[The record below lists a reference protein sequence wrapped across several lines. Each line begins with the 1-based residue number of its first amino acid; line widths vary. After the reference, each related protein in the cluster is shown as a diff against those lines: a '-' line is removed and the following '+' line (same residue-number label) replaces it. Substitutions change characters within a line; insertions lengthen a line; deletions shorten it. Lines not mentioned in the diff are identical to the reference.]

1 MAPAG
6 EDQHGTSCH
15 APCDLRA
22 SFDALLQR
30 HQAELQG
37 CLEHW
42 FTRHGPTASHVLDI
56 PGMVLS
62 PQGKA
67 ARRNLEQHL
76 ADEGRSGMA
85 AFGWARPRQA
95 EADAGHERRKLEFQQ
110 TEEERGGTGMT
121 AIGWDRPRQ
130 PETCAGRDRHK
141 FGVPAAQ
148 ERSEGPESSPASS
161 ARVEGPEKPPPPP
174 RGSGRPPLLRSGS
187 MDRASSVDS
196 TRSSRGDG
204 ETIASSRGF
213 QVRSLSDNG
222 VEAKRIDLR
231 RTSLQPH
238 HAFGNKTASSKS
250 LKPAHSRGSLCS
262 DGSGA
267 KSDASP
273 ISMLQIDAPTGY
285 IPARFSGKYGEGAK
299 TPQHKKWQHLTR
311 GQNSLSRFKNL
322 TPLAKKRMEQMVE
335 DQSFLQRLTRN
346 TYFEHAEAVAI
357 VLNGFFVLCET
368 ERRAALVSEDPQSEG
383 VVKGEAVFNV
393 FGDLFCLLFAADLV
407 LRIRADKWVFFRSR
421 ERLWNIFDI
430 VVVATAALESIA
442 RWHQFGTASLTP
454 FRIFAGKFSF
464 LRVFRVLQIIR
475 RTRTIRMSRFT
486 RELNIMVYSLAGA
499 LKPLLWSVILLVAF
513 LLVFAVFLTDGA
525 VAAAVKA
532 LPAERSGFVELS
544 PYFGSLPLAVLSLY
558 EAMTG
563 GVDWNDIW
571 LPLGILDPMYRFS
584 FLIFI
589 TFAVLS
595 LMNVVTAV
603 FVETAIQRSTS
614 DGQMRVQKE
623 LDNKAEFVQNMQRV
637 FEELDT
643 NSSGTLTLEEFEK
656 QMEDENVLTFLS
668 TLELDIDQ
676 VKTLLCLLDRDQ
688 NGEVDVDEFITGC
701 IRLKG
706 GAKSLDMAILQY
718 QVEWIVY
725 NMAWLTASVQQHMEF
740 FGQTPCSS
748 CDN

>member
-6 EDQHGTSCH
+6 EEQRGGTSRR
-15 APCDLRA
+15 APCDLRT

-30 HQAELQG
+30 HQAELQD

-42 FTRHGPTASHVLDI
+42 FARHGPTASHVLDI

-62 PQGKA
+62 PQRKT
-67 ARRNLEQHL
+67 ARHNLEQPL
-76 ADEGRSGMA
+76 AEEGRDLN
-85 AFGWARPRQA
+85 WARPRQI
-95 EADAGHERRKLEFQQ
+95 EADIGHERRKLEHQL
-110 TEEERGGTGMT
+110 TVEASSGNGM
-121 AIGWDRPRQ
+121 AAVGWDRPRQ
-130 PETCAGRDRHK
+130 PDADAGHDR
-141 FGVPAAQ
+141 Q
-148 ERSEGPESSPASS
+148 ERAEGPQSSPASS

-174 RGSGRPPLLRSGS
+174 RGSGRPPLARNN
-187 MDRASSVDS
+187 SVDS
-196 TRSSRGDG
+196 ARSSRGEG

-213 QVRSLSDNG
+213 QVRSLSDTG
-222 VEAKRIDLR
+222 AQRTDVR

-238 HAFGNKTASSKS
+238 CAFGCKASSSKS

-262 DGSGA
+262 DGSNA
-267 KSDASP
+267 KSDVSP
-273 ISMLQIDAPTGY
+273 ISTLQIDAAGYMPT
-285 IPARFSGKYGEGAK
+285 RVMGKYGEGAK

-322 TPLAKKRMEQMVE
+322 TPLAKKRMEKMVE
-335 DQSFLQRLTRN
+335 DQTFWQRLTRN
-346 TYFEHAEAVAI
+346 PHFEQAEAVAI
-357 VLNGFFVLCET
+357 MLNGFFVLCET
-368 ERRAALVSEDPQSEG
+368 ERRAALVSEDPQSMG
-383 VVKGEAVFNV
+383 VVRGEAWCNV
-393 FGDLFCLLFAADLV
+393 FADLFCLLFAAFLV
-407 LRIRADKWVFFRSR
+407 LRILADKWVFFRSR
-421 ERLWNIFDI
+421 ERLWNVFDI
-430 VVVATAALESIA
+430 VVVVTAFLESIA
-442 RWHQFGTASLTP
+442 RWHQYGVASLTP
-454 FRIFAGKFSF
+454 FRTFAGKFSF

-475 RTRTIRMSRFT
+475 RTRAIRMSRFA
-486 RELNIMVYSLAGA
+486 RELNIMVYSLSSAM
-499 LKPLLWSVILLVAF
+499 KPLLWSVVLLVAF
-513 LLVFAVFLTDGA
+513 LLVFAVFLADGA
-525 VAAAVKA
+525 VAATVQA
-532 LPAERSGFVELS
+532 LPAERPNLAELS
-544 PYFGSLPLAVLSLY
+544 QYFGSLPLAALSLY

-571 LPLGILDPMYRFS
+571 MPLGVLDPTYRLS

-589 TFAVLS
+589 TLAILS

-603 FVETAIQRSTS
+603 FVETAIQRSAN
-614 DGQMRVQKE
+614 DGSMRVQKE
-623 LDNKAEFVQNMQRV
+623 LDNKAEFVSNMQRV

-656 QMEDENVLTFLS
+656 QMEDENVLTFMS

-725 NMAWLTASVQQHMEF
+725 NMAWLTASVQNNMEL
-740 FGQTPCSS
+740 FGQSPCSS
-748 CDN
+748 TDG